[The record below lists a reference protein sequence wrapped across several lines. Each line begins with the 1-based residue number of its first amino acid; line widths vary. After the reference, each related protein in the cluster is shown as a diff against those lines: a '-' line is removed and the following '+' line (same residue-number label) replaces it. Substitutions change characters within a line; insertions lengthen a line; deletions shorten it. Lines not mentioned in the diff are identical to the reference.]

1 MPSNALTNVKLGIG
15 ITGSFCTF
23 KKIFEELE
31 KLSDKGYDLTTVFS
45 YNSYTQ
51 STRFGSAS
59 HFITEAE
66 RITGKDIICT
76 ITQAEKVGPAKLF
89 DVFLIAPCTGNTL
102 AKLANAIT
110 DTPVL
115 MAAKSHL
122 RNNRPVVIFLSSNDA
137 LAANLSN
144 IGTLLNR
151 KNIYF
156 VPFSQDNPIE
166 KPNSMI
172 SDFSLIED
180 SITAALDKR
189 QLTPVISNIQKD

>member
-1 MPSNALTNVKLGIG
+1 MPSDALTNTKLGIG

-31 KLSDKGYDLTTVFS
+31 SLHHKGYDLTTVFS
-45 YNSYTQ
+45 YNAYTQ
-51 STRFGSAS
+51 NTRFGSAS
-59 HFITEAE
+59 HFITKAE
-66 RITGKDIICT
+66 QLTQKDIICT
-76 ITQAEKVGPAKLF
+76 ITQAERVGPAKMF

-102 AKLANAIT
+102 AKLASAIT

-122 RNNRPVVIFLSSNDA
+122 RNNRPVVIFLSTNDA

-156 VPFSQDNPIE
+156 VPFSQDNPVD

-180 SITAALDKR
+180 TIIAALNGT
-189 QLTPVISNIQKD
+189 QLSPVISSHA

>member
-1 MPSNALTNVKLGIG
+1 MPSDALTNIKLGIG

-31 KLSDKGYDLTTVFS
+31 SLNHKGYDLTTVFS
-45 YNSYTQ
+45 YNAYTQ

-66 RITGKDIICT
+66 HITKKDIICT
-76 ITQAEKVGPAKLF
+76 ITQAERVGPAKMF
-89 DVFLIAPCTGNTL
+89 DIFMIAPCTGNTL
-102 AKLANAIT
+102 AKLASSIT

-122 RNNRPVVIFLSSNDA
+122 RNNRPVVIFLSTNDA

-156 VPFSQDNPIE
+156 VPFSQDNPDE

-180 SITAALDKR
+180 TIIAALDGR
-189 QLTPVISNIQKD
+189 QLSPVISSRT

>member
-1 MPSNALTNVKLGIG
+1 MSSQTVKLGVG

-23 KKIFEELE
+23 DKIFKELDL
-31 KLSDKGYDLTTVFS
+31 LSQKGYDLTTVFS
-45 YNSYTQ
+45 YNAYNQ
-51 STRFGSAS
+51 NTRFGSAT
-59 HFITEAE
+59 HFVEVSEKITK
-66 RITGKDIICT
+66 KDIICT

-89 DVFLIAPCTGNTL
+89 DVFMIAPCTGNTL

-122 RNNRPVVIFLSSNDA
+122 RNNRPVVIFLSSNDS
-137 LAANLSN
+137 LAANLTN

-151 KNIYF
+151 KNIFF
-156 VPFSQDNPIE
+156 VPFSPDNPNE

-172 SDFSLIED
+172 SNFSLIED
-180 SITAALDKR
+180 TIKEALLYR
-189 QLTPVISNIQKD
+189 QILPIIG